1 MPNGRGRS
9 VGGSA
14 SSSSVAG
21 AEFEWSVCGAEFGL
35 ESHKR
40 MIKYCVLS
48 EGAEVVEGRQSPPTQ
63 VRFALPLRRSVE
75 DHVNRLKT
83 LLARAGGKCSCAVI
97 VMDSGAYLRL
107 FAGLPKFSC
116 EGSARLQLL
125 ERPASLRLISR

>member
-1 MPNGRGRS
+1 M
-9 VGGSA
+9 
-14 SSSSVAG
+14 
-21 AEFEWSVCGAEFGL
+21 CGAEFGL
-35 ESHKR
+35 ESHKP

-48 EGAEVVEGRQSPPTQ
+48 EGAEVEGRQSPPTQ

-83 LLARAGGKCSCAVI
+83 LLARAGGKFSCAVI

>member
-1 MPNGRGRS
+1 MTPRHTASPTSTAPAPAAPSTQTQTGARGRNGRSVGRS

-35 ESHKR
+35 ESHKL

-48 EGAEVVEGRQSPPTQ
+48 EGAEVEGRQSPPTQ
-63 VRFALPLRRSVE
+63 ERFALPLRRSVE

-83 LLARAGGKCSCAVI
+83 LLAKAGGNFHV
-97 VMDSGAYLRL
+97 R
-107 FAGLPKFSC
+107 
-116 EGSARLQLL
+116 
-125 ERPASLRLISR
+125 